1 MYIFRGPWV
10 RLAFANQVSSC
21 KPSLNKVS
29 VQYNSSNFVT
39 VDFPFLS
46 YAMYYE
52 HLLRHQH
59 QLLYTKE
66 QVRPAFD
73 DELSISRI

>member
-10 RLAFANQVSSC
+10 RLAFANKFLHV
-21 KPSLNKVS
+21 
-29 VQYNSSNFVT
+29 NSSNFLT
-39 VDFPFLS
+39 VDFPFHS

-73 DELSISRI
+73 DELFNA